1 MRANP
6 GGEIA
11 PAEVIGRG
19 ELISGLWDILERQ
32 SLILSAERRMGKTS
46 VIKKMRAEAPSNKL
60 PIYHD
65 LEFVR
70 SPLEFVETV
79 FQDVETYLTGLNR
92 TAKKARAFLS
102 KLAGTEISGLIKLPD
117 IAATQWKALLTE
129 TIADLVENQD
139 RTVILFWDE
148 VPYMLD
154 NIGKKLGDE
163 SAMELLDTLR
173 SIRQMYPAV
182 RMVYTG
188 SIGLHHVIG
197 SLKKAGYTNDP
208 TNDMYVQD
216 VPPLSPKNAT
226 DLARRLLEGEKISTP
241 DIQGTAVFIAEEL
254 NYIPFYIH
262 HLIAK
267 VKLRGG
273 SVDIAATKAVIA
285 DSINDPLNPWKMEH
299 YRDRIDRHYKDPQHK
314 YALNLLDILA
324 VADQP
329 LLFDEL
335 FDRLKQESETQDKEM
350 ARNVLRLLQQ
360 DYYIQ
365 KGDLGFQFRYPL
377 IKKYWK
383 SLRC

>member
-1 MRANP
+1 MKANP
-6 GGEIA
+6 GGKIA

-19 ELISGLWDILERQ
+19 ELISGLWEILERQ

-46 VIKKMRAEAPSNKL
+46 VIQKMCAEPRSNKL

-79 FQDVETYLTGLNR
+79 FKDVEEYLTGFKRN
-92 TAKKARAFLS
+92 AKKTRAL
-102 KLAGTEISGLIKLPD
+102 LTQLGGTEFSGFKLPE
-117 IAATQWKALLTE
+117 IAAPHWKALLTE

-139 RTVILFWDE
+139 PTIIFFWDE
-148 VPYMLD
+148 VPYMLG
-154 NIGKKLGDE
+154 NIGEK

-197 SLKKAGYTNDP
+197 SLKKSGYTNDP

-226 DLARRLLEGEKISTP
+226 NLARRLLEGENIATP
-241 DIQGTAVFIAEEL
+241 DIQGTAVFISDEV

-262 HLIAK
+262 QLIAK
-267 VKLRGG
+267 VKMLGS
-273 SVDIAATKAVIA
+273 SVDIPAIKTIIA
-285 DSINDPLNPWKMEH
+285 DSLNDPLNPWKM
-299 YRDRIDRHYKDPQHK
+299 QH
-314 YALNLLDILA
+314 
-324 VADQP
+324 
-329 LLFDEL
+329 
-335 FDRLKQESETQDKEM
+335 
-350 ARNVLRLLQQ
+350 
-360 DYYIQ
+360 
-365 KGDLGFQFRYPL
+365 
-377 IKKYWK
+377 
-383 SLRC
+383 

>member
-1 MRANP
+1 MKANP
-6 GGEIA
+6 GGKIA

-19 ELISGLWDILERQ
+19 ELISGLWERLEQQ

-46 VIKKMRAEAPSNKL
+46 VIQKMCAEPRSNKL

-79 FQDVETYLTGLNR
+79 FKDVEEYLTGFNR
-92 TAKKARAFLS
+92 NAKKTRAL
-102 KLAGTEISGLIKLPD
+102 LTQLGGTEFSGFKLPE
-117 IAATQWKALLTE
+117 IAAPHWKALLTQ

-139 RTVILFWDE
+139 PTIIFFWDE
-148 VPYMLD
+148 VPYML
-154 NIGKKLGDE
+154 GKIGDE

-197 SLKKAGYTNDP
+197 SLKKSGYANDP

-216 VPPLSPKNAT
+216 VPPLSPTTAT
-226 DLARRLLEGEKISTP
+226 NLARRLLEGENISTP
-241 DIQGTAVFIAEEL
+241 DIQGTAVFIADEV

-262 HLIAK
+262 HIIAK
-267 VKLRGG
+267 VKQLGG
-273 SVDIAATKAVIA
+273 LVDIPAIKAIIA
-285 DSINDPLNPWKMEH
+285 ESLNDPLNPWMMQH
-299 YRDRIDRHYKDPQHK
+299 YGDRIKTYYKDSQYL
-314 YALNLLDILA
+314 YAVNLLDILA

-329 LLFDEL
+329 VVFDEL
-335 FDRLKQESETQDKEM
+335 FNRLKQESETQDKEI
-350 ARNVLRLLQQ
+350 ARDVLRLLQQ

-377 IKKYWK
+377 IQKYWK

>member
-1 MRANP
+1 MKANP
-6 GGEIA
+6 GGKIA

-19 ELISGLWDILERQ
+19 ELISGLWERLEQQ

-46 VIKKMRAEAPSNKL
+46 VIQKMCAEPRSNKL

-79 FQDVETYLTGLNR
+79 FKDVEEYLTGFNR
-92 TAKKARAFLS
+92 NAKKTRAL
-102 KLAGTEISGLIKLPD
+102 LTQLGGTEFSGFKLPE
-117 IAATQWKALLTE
+117 IAAPHWKALLTE
-129 TIADLVENQD
+129 TIADLVENQKP
-139 RTVILFWDE
+139 TIIFFWDE
-148 VPYMLD
+148 VPYML
-154 NIGKKLGDE
+154 GKIGDE

-197 SLKKAGYTNDP
+197 SLKKSGYANDP

-216 VPPLSPKNAT
+216 VPPLSPTTAT
-226 DLARRLLEGEKISTP
+226 NLARRLLEGENISTP
-241 DIQGTAVFIAEEL
+241 DIQGTAVFIADEV

-262 HLIAK
+262 HIIAK
-267 VKLRGG
+267 VKQLGG
-273 SVDIAATKAVIA
+273 LVDIPAIKAIIA
-285 DSINDPLNPWKMEH
+285 ESLNDPLNPWMMQH
-299 YRDRIDRHYKDPQHK
+299 YGDRIKKYYKDSQYL
-314 YALNLLDILA
+314 YAVNLLDILA

-329 LLFDEL
+329 VVFDEL
-335 FDRLKQESETQDKEM
+335 FNRLKQESETQDKEI
-350 ARNVLRLLQQ
+350 ARDVLRLLQQ
-360 DYYIQ
+360 DYYIK

-377 IKKYWK
+377 IQKYWK

>member
-1 MRANP
+1 MKANP
-6 GGEIA
+6 GGKIA

-19 ELISGLWDILERQ
+19 ELISGLWERLEQQ

-46 VIKKMRAEAPSNKL
+46 VIQKMCAEPRSNKL

-79 FQDVETYLTGLNR
+79 FKDVEEYLTGFKRN
-92 TAKKARAFLS
+92 AKKTRAL
-102 KLAGTEISGLIKLPD
+102 LTQLGGTEFSGFKLPE
-117 IAATQWKALLTE
+117 IAAPHWKALLTE

-139 RTVILFWDE
+139 PTIIFFWDE
-148 VPYMLD
+148 VPYMLG
-154 NIGKKLGDE
+154 NIGDE

-197 SLKKAGYTNDP
+197 SLKKSGYTNDP

-216 VPPLSPKNAT
+216 VPPLSPKTAT
-226 DLARRLLEGEKISTP
+226 NLARRLLEGENIATP
-241 DIQGTAVFIAEEL
+241 DIQGTAVFIADEV

-262 HLIAK
+262 QLIAK
-267 VKLRGG
+267 VKMLGD
-273 SVDIAATKAVIA
+273 SVDIPAIKAIIA
-285 DSINDPLNPWKMEH
+285 DSLNDPLNPWKMQH
-299 YRDRIDRHYKDPQHK
+299 YGDRIKIYYKDSQYL
-314 YALNLLDILA
+314 YAVNLLDILA
-324 VADQP
+324 VAEQP

-335 FDRLKQESETQDKEM
+335 FDRLKQESETQDQEI
-350 ARNVLRLLQQ
+350 ARDVLRLLQQ

-377 IKKYWK
+377 IQKYWK